1 MAMALYPDAQKKA
14 QEELDKVIGN
24 RLPEFNDRPNL
35 PYINAM
41 VKESLRWQLV
51 APLGKYRQFLN
62 NLSIDDSIQSSCSSF
77 SNRGRWIQRVLH
89 SQRDCYL
96 REFLVGPSHFSEILD
111 PTCYRS
117 ILHDPEV
124 YKDPFVYNPDR
135 FLKDGRIDPSVQNPT
150 TTFGYGRRI
159 CPGRFLAEN
168 SLFIFICHIMTVYD
182 IRPGVGDDGKEL
194 EIKPEMTNGLLS

>member
-1 MAMALYPDAQKKA
+1 MAMALYPEAQKRA

-51 APLGKYRQFLN
+51 APLGIYRQFPN
-62 NLSIDDSIQSSCSSF
+62 NPSIDDPIQSSYSSF
-77 SNRGRWIQRVLH
+77 GNRGRWIQWVLH
-89 SQRDCYL
+89 PQRDCYL
-96 REFLVGPSHFSEILD
+96 WEFLVGPSHFSEVLD

-117 ILHDPEV
+117 ILHDPEI

-135 FLKDGRIDPSVQNPT
+135 FLKDGKIDPSVRDPT
-150 TTFGYGRRI
+150 VAFGYGRRV

-168 SLFIFICHIMTVYD
+168 SLFIFICHIMAVCD
-182 IRPGVGDDGKEL
+182 IRPSLGDDGKEL
-194 EIKPEMTNGLLS
+194 DIKPEMTNGLIS